1 MDIRQLRTFVTVAR
15 FGSVTKAAEALHVTQ
30 PAVSGQLRSLE
41 EELDVRLLSR
51 TTSSVTLTQ
60 SGEALIGKAEKALEA
75 FGAFVHAARSFR
87 GQIEGRLRIGFVM
100 LDPAALRVGPLL
112 AEMVA
117 RHPGLKIDLQVG
129 RTSWLHDALRGAEI
143 DAALLVCKT
152 RPEGTTMKVLDEMTF
167 RLVVPASWQDV
178 IEGEQTLGR
187 LANKPWIRMA
197 PRSGHQEVLNE
208 ILKAAAF
215 RPVETVEAD
224 HEQTMRAL
232 VAAGVG
238 VGLMREA
245 LAIEARDAG
254 EVVFYG
260 DHRATTQ
267 VAFVYAEGRNGDP
280 AIQATLDALDAIWAD
295 DARTC
300 AETPRSSA

>member
-51 TTSSVTLTQ
+51 TTSSVSLTQ
-60 SGEALIGKAEKALEA
+60 SGEALLGKAEKAIEA
-75 FGAFVHAARSFR
+75 FGEFVHAARGFR

-100 LDPAALRVGPLL
+100 LDPAVLRVGPLL
-112 AEMVA
+112 TEMIA

-129 RTSWLHDALRGAEI
+129 RTSWLVDALRSAEI
-143 DAALLVCKT
+143 DAALLVCKA
-152 RPEGTTMKVLDEMTF
+152 RPEGTRMKVLDEMTF
-167 RLVVPASWQDV
+167 RLVVPAAWERFEDYAL
-178 IEGEQTLGR
+178 EQ
-187 LANKPWIRMA
+187 LANRPWIRMA
-197 PRSGHQEVLNE
+197 PRSGHQEVLHE
-208 ILKAAAF
+208 ILQRASIK
-215 RPVETVEAD
+215 PVETVEAD
-224 HEQTMRAL
+224 HEQLMRVL

-254 EVVFYG
+254 EAVFFG

-267 VAFVYAEGRNGDP
+267 VAFVYAEGRSGDP
-280 AIQATLDALDAIWAD
+280 AILATLAALNVIWGGGGGRD
-295 DARTC
+295 ST
-300 AETPRSSA
+300 

>member
-51 TTSSVTLTQ
+51 TTASVTLTQ
-60 SGEALIGKAEKALEA
+60 SGEALLGRAERAIEA
-75 FGAFVHAARSFR
+75 FGEFVHAARSFR

-129 RTSWLHDALRGAEI
+129 RTSWLHDALRSAEI

-152 RPEGTTMKVLDEMTF
+152 RPEGTAIKVLDEMTF
-167 RLVVPASWQDV
+167 RLVVPASWRDV
-178 IEGEQTLGR
+178 QEGAATLDV

-208 ILKAAAF
+208 ILRAAAF
-215 RPVETVEAD
+215 KPVETVEAD

-238 VGLMREA
+238 VGVMREA
-245 LAIEARDAG
+245 LAIQARDAG
-254 EVVFYG
+254 EAVFFG
-260 DHRATTQ
+260 DCTATTQ
-267 VAFVYAEGRNGDP
+267 VAFVYAEGRGSDP
-280 AIQATLDALDAIWAD
+280 AIQATLAALDAVWS
-295 DARTC
+295 RT
-300 AETPRSSA
+300 AQGAATP

>member
-15 FGSVTKAAEALHVTQ
+15 FGSVTKAAEALHITQ

-51 TTSSVTLTQ
+51 TTSSVALTQ
-60 SGEALIGKAEKALEA
+60 SGEALLGRAEKAIEA
-75 FGAFVHAARSFR
+75 FGEFVHAARGFR
-87 GQIEGRLRIGFVM
+87 GQITGRLRIGFVM
-100 LDPAALRVGPLL
+100 LDPAVLRVGPLL
-112 AEMVA
+112 AEMVV

-129 RTSWLHDALRGAEI
+129 RTSWLVDALRSAEI

-152 RPEGTTMKVLDEMTF
+152 PPEATHIKVLDEMTF
-167 RLVVPASWQDV
+167 RLVVPSCWERFDDDALD
-178 IEGEQTLGR
+178 R
-187 LANKPWIRMA
+187 LANRPWIRMA
-197 PRSGHQEVLNE
+197 PRSGHQEVLSE
-208 ILKAAAF
+208 ILQGAAIK
-215 RPVETVEAD
+215 PVETVEAD
-224 HEQTMRAL
+224 HEQLMRAL

-254 EVVFYG
+254 EAVFFG

-267 VAFVYAEGRNGDP
+267 LAFVYAEGRSGDP
-280 AIQATLDALDAIWAD
+280 AIQATLETLDAIWKPA
-295 DARTC
+295 
-300 AETPRSSA
+300 

>member
-60 SGEALIGKAEKALEA
+60 SGKALLGKAEKAIEA
-75 FGAFVHAARSFR
+75 FGEFVHAARGFR

-100 LDPAALRVGPLL
+100 LDPAVLRVGPLL

-129 RTSWLHDALRGAEI
+129 RTSWLIDALRSAEI
-143 DAALLVCKT
+143 DAALLVCKA
-152 RPEGTTMKVLDEMTF
+152 RPEGTCIKVLDQMTF
-167 RLVVPASWQDV
+167 RLVVPASWERFEKCGLD
-178 IEGEQTLGR
+178 E

-197 PRSGHQEVLNE
+197 PRSGHQEVLTE
-208 ILKAAAF
+208 MLQTAAIK
-215 RPVETVEAD
+215 PIETVEAD
-224 HEQTMRAL
+224 HEQLMRAL

-254 EVVFYG
+254 EAVFFG

-267 VAFVYAEGRNGDP
+267 VAFVYAEGRSGDP
-280 AIQATLDALDAIWAD
+280 TIQATLQALDAIW
-295 DARTC
+295 RTGG
-300 AETPRSSA
+300 AVDST

>member
-41 EELDVRLLSR
+41 EELEVRLLSR

-60 SGEALIGKAEKALEA
+60 SGEALLGKAQQAIEA
-75 FGAFVHAARSFR
+75 FGEFVHAARGFR
-87 GQIEGRLRIGFVM
+87 AQIEGRLRVGFVM
-100 LDPAALRVGPLL
+100 LDPAVLRVGPLL

-129 RTSWLHDALRGAEI
+129 RTSWLVDALRSAEI
-143 DAALLVCKT
+143 DAALLVCKA
-152 RPEGTTMKVLDEMTF
+152 RPEGTRMKVLDEMTF
-167 RLVVPASWQDV
+167 RLVVPASWERFEDCAL
-178 IEGEQTLGR
+178 ER
-187 LANKPWIRMA
+187 LADKPWIRMA

-208 ILKAAAF
+208 ILQRAAIK
-215 RPVETVEAD
+215 PVETVEAD
-224 HEQTMRAL
+224 HEQLMRVL

-245 LAIEARDAG
+245 LALEARDAG
-254 EVVFYG
+254 EAVFFG

-267 VAFVYAEGRNGDP
+267 VSFVYAEGRSRDP
-280 AIQATLDALDAIWAD
+280 AIQATLEALNVIWGSDGASER
-295 DARTC
+295 A
-300 AETPRSSA
+300 

>member
-60 SGEALIGKAEKALEA
+60 SGEALLGKAQKAIEA
-75 FGAFVHAARSFR
+75 FGEFVHAARGFR
-87 GQIEGRLRIGFVM
+87 AQIEGRLRVGFVM
-100 LDPAALRVGPLL
+100 LDPAVLRVGPLL
-112 AEMVA
+112 AEMVV

-129 RTSWLHDALRGAEI
+129 RTSWLVDALRSAEI

-152 RPEGTTMKVLDEMTF
+152 RPEGTRMQVLDEMTF
-167 RLVVPASWQDV
+167 RLVVPASWERFEDCAL
-178 IEGEQTLGR
+178 ER

-208 ILKAAAF
+208 ILRRASIK
-215 RPVETVEAD
+215 PVETVEAD
-224 HEQTMRAL
+224 HEQLMRAL

-254 EVVFYG
+254 EAVFFG

-267 VAFVYAEGRNGDP
+267 LAFVYAEGRSGDP
-280 AIQATLDALDAIWAD
+280 AIQATLQALHAIWGSG
-295 DARTC
+295 DASGG
-300 AETPRSSA
+300 A

>member
-41 EELDVRLLSR
+41 GELDVRLLSR
-51 TTSSVTLTQ
+51 TTSSVSLTQ
-60 SGEALIGKAEKALEA
+60 SGEALLGKAEKALDA
-75 FGAFVHAARSFR
+75 FGEFVHAARGFR

-100 LDPAALRVGPLL
+100 LDPAVLRVGPLL
-112 AEMVA
+112 SEMVA
-117 RHPGLKIDLQVG
+117 RHPGLKIELQVG
-129 RTSWLHDALRGAEI
+129 RTSWLIDALRSAEI

-152 RPEGTTMKVLDEMTF
+152 RPEGTCIKVLDQMTF
-167 RLVVPASWQDV
+167 RLVVPASWERFD
-178 IEGEQTLGR
+178 ECTLDR

-197 PRSGHQEVLNE
+197 PRSGHQEVLDE
-208 ILKAAAF
+208 ILRGAVIK
-215 RPVETVEAD
+215 PVETVEAD
-224 HEQTMRAL
+224 HEQLMRAL

-254 EVVFYG
+254 EAVFFGGY
-260 DHRATTQ
+260 RETTQ
-267 VAFVYAEGRNGDP
+267 VAFVYAEGRGGDP
-280 AIQATLDALDAIWAD
+280 AIQATLQALDAIWGPGGASGS
-295 DARTC
+295 T
-300 AETPRSSA
+300 

>member
-60 SGEALIGKAEKALEA
+60 SGEALLGKAEKAIEA
-75 FGAFVHAARSFR
+75 FGEFVHAARSFR

-100 LDPAALRVGPLL
+100 LDPAVLRVGPLL

-117 RHPGLKIDLQVG
+117 SHPGLKIDLQVG
-129 RTSWLHDALRGAEI
+129 RTSWLYDALRSAEI
-143 DAALLVCKT
+143 DAALLVCKR
-152 RPEGTTMKVLDEMTF
+152 RPEGTKIKVLDEVTF
-167 RLVVPASWQDV
+167 RLVVPASWRDV
-178 IEGEQTLGR
+178 IEAGDATLER
-187 LANKPWIRMA
+187 LANRPWIRMA
-197 PRSGHQEVLNE
+197 PRSGHQEVLDE

-215 RPVETVEAD
+215 KPVETVEAD

-254 EVVFYG
+254 ELVFFG
-260 DHRATTQ
+260 DHTATTQ
-267 VAFVYAEGRNGDP
+267 VAFVYAEGRSGDP
-280 AIQATLDALDAIWAD
+280 AIQATLETLDAIWV
-295 DARTC
+295 DAQRQL
-300 AETPRSSA
+300 

>member
-60 SGEALIGKAEKALEA
+60 CGEALLGRAEKAIET
-75 FGAFVHAARSFR
+75 FGEFVHAARGFR

-129 RTSWLHDALRGAEI
+129 RTSWLIDALRSAEI
-143 DAALLVCKT
+143 DAALLVCKK
-152 RPEGTTMKVLDEMTF
+152 RPEGAHVKVLDEMTF
-167 RLVVPASWQDV
+167 RLVVPASWEPFEDFAL
-178 IEGEQTLGR
+178 ER
-187 LANKPWIRMA
+187 LAHKPWIRMA

-208 ILKAAAF
+208 ILQSAAIK
-215 RPVETVEAD
+215 PVETVEAD
-224 HEQTMRAL
+224 HEQLMRAL

-245 LAIEARDAG
+245 LANEARDVG
-254 EVVFYG
+254 EAVFFG
-260 DHRATTQ
+260 EHRASTQ
-267 VAFVYAEGRNGDP
+267 VAFVYAEGRSGDP
-280 AIQATLDALDAIWAD
+280 AIQAVSQVLDRIWQIGGA
-295 DARTC
+295 
-300 AETPRSSA
+300 S

>member
-30 PAVSGQLRSLE
+30 PAVSAQLRSLE

-60 SGEALIGKAEKALEA
+60 SGEALLGRAEKAIEA
-75 FGAFVHAARSFR
+75 FGEFVHAARGFR

-100 LDPAALRVGPLL
+100 LDPAVLRVGPLL

-129 RTSWLHDALRGAEI
+129 RTSWLIDALRSAEI

-152 RPEGTTMKVLDEMTF
+152 RPEGTRIKVLDEMTF
-167 RLVVPASWQDV
+167 RLVVPAAWEPFEDSAL
-178 IEGEQTLGR
+178 ER
-187 LANKPWIRMA
+187 LTNKPWIRMA

-208 ILKAAAF
+208 ILHSAAIK
-215 RPVETVEAD
+215 PVETVEAD
-224 HEQTMRAL
+224 HEQLMRAL

-245 LAIEARDAG
+245 LAVEARDAG
-254 EVVFYG
+254 EAVFFG

-267 VAFVYAEGRNGDP
+267 VAFVYAEGRSGDP
-280 AIQATLDALDAIWAD
+280 AIQATLEALDAIW
-295 DARTC
+295 
-300 AETPRSSA
+300 

>member
-41 EELDVRLLSR
+41 EELEVRLLSR

-60 SGEALIGKAEKALEA
+60 SGEALLGKAQQAIEA
-75 FGAFVHAARSFR
+75 FGEFVHAARGFR
-87 GQIEGRLRIGFVM
+87 AQIEGRLRVGFVM
-100 LDPAALRVGPLL
+100 LDPAVLRVGPLL

-129 RTSWLHDALRGAEI
+129 RTSWLVDALRSAEI
-143 DAALLVCKT
+143 DAALLVCKA
-152 RPEGTTMKVLDEMTF
+152 RPEGTRMKVLDEMTF
-167 RLVVPASWQDV
+167 RLVVPASWERFEDCAL
-178 IEGEQTLGR
+178 ER
-187 LANKPWIRMA
+187 LADKPWIRMA

-208 ILKAAAF
+208 ILQRAAIK
-215 RPVETVEAD
+215 PVETVEAD
-224 HEQTMRAL
+224 HEQLMRVL

-245 LAIEARDAG
+245 LALEARDAG
-254 EVVFYG
+254 EAVFFG

-267 VAFVYAEGRNGDP
+267 VSFVYAEGRSGDP
-280 AIQATLDALDAIWAD
+280 AIQATLEALNVIWGSDGASER
-295 DARTC
+295 A
-300 AETPRSSA
+300 

>member
-60 SGEALIGKAEKALEA
+60 SGEALLGKAEKAIEA
-75 FGAFVHAARSFR
+75 FGEFVHAARGFR

-100 LDPAALRVGPLL
+100 LDPAVLRVGPLL
-112 AEMVA
+112 AQMVA

-129 RTSWLHDALRGAEI
+129 RTSWLVDALRSAEI
-143 DAALLVCKT
+143 DAALLVCKA
-152 RPEGTTMKVLDEMTF
+152 RPEGTRIKVLDEMTF
-167 RLVVPASWQDV
+167 RLVVPASWERFDNDSLDQ
-178 IEGEQTLGR
+178 

-208 ILKAAAF
+208 ILQSAAIK
-215 RPVETVEAD
+215 PVETVEAD
-224 HEQTMRAL
+224 HEQLMRAL

-245 LAIEARDAG
+245 LANEACEAG
-254 EVVFYG
+254 EAVFFG

-267 VAFVYAEGRNGDP
+267 VAFVYAEGRSGDP
-280 AIQATLDALDAIWAD
+280 AIQATLQALDAIWA
-295 DARTC
+295 TGC
-300 AETPRSSA
+300 Q